1 MTPDHIQGVPIVK
14 DSRRCV
20 FSSILFPCL
29 GWVLAESPQFPRLR
43 ALNACL
49 RHDCVFF
56 KTSLR
61 TPFMKFC
68 LVDRINSLVPG
79 ESIQTIKNVSLAE
92 EYLQDHFP
100 GFAVLPGVMM
110 VECLVQSC
118 AWLSRVSDDFRYS
131 TLLLKQARAVKFNSF
146 LKPGQTLEVTA
157 TLRSSD
163 DSTAEFMASGTVN
176 GQSAVSARL
185 ILSKQNLAERNPKL
199 SDNDQ
204 RLIASMKDLFEQI
217 RVL

>member
-1 MTPDHIQGVPIVK
+1 
-14 DSRRCV
+14 
-20 FSSILFPCL
+20 
-29 GWVLAESPQFPRLR
+29 
-43 ALNACL
+43 
-49 RHDCVFF
+49 
-56 KTSLR
+56 
-61 TPFMKFC
+61 MKFC

-185 ILSKQNLAERNPKL
+185 ILSKQNLAERNPQL

-204 RLIASMKDLFEQI
+204 RLIASMKELFEQI

>member
-1 MTPDHIQGVPIVK
+1 
-14 DSRRCV
+14 
-20 FSSILFPCL
+20 
-29 GWVLAESPQFPRLR
+29 
-43 ALNACL
+43 
-49 RHDCVFF
+49 
-56 KTSLR
+56 
-61 TPFMKFC
+61 MKFC

-185 ILSKQNLAERNPKL
+185 ILSKQNLAERNPQL